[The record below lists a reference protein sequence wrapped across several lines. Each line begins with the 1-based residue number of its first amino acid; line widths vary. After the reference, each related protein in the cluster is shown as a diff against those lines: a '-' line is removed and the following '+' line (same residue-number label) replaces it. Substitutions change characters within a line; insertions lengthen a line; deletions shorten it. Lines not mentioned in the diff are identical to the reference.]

1 MHRPLVGEPGRR
13 HGGLQH
19 LLPRTQHLPVAP
31 PLSKDAGV
39 KRSRGR
45 RLGRVNRRPDV
56 VDCLF
61 LPQHA
66 SEGVTSFD
74 VSSPLRYEE
83 VSPSITLKSWV
94 QPLRYLQNAPLH
106 CFAND
111 IDYKLS
117 IREGQ
122 HYLTSQTM
130 HPERL
135 CFWFK
140 GIKISKY
147 TGIDFSCLLLC
158 LTCVGVSHKFFVL
171 C

>member
-1 MHRPLVGEPGRR
+1 MPCLLVSSSSSVGPSGGVVHRPLVGEPGRR

-31 PLSKDAGV
+31 PLSKNAGV
-39 KRSRGR
+39 KGWGGDSGE
-45 RLGRVNRRPDV
+45 LTADLTLSIV
-56 VDCLF
+56 CF
-61 LPQHA
+61 PQHA

-122 HYLTSQTM
+122 HYLRSQTLD
-130 HPERL
+130 PE
-135 CFWFK
+135 
-140 GIKISKY
+140 
-147 TGIDFSCLLLC
+147 
-158 LTCVGVSHKFFVL
+158 
-171 C
+171 

>member
-1 MHRPLVGEPGRR
+1 MPRLFVSSSSVGPSGGVVHRPLVGEPGRR

-39 KRSRGR
+39 KGGGGR
-45 RLGRVNRRPDV
+45 RLGRVNCRPDF

-122 HYLTSQTM
+122 HDLTSQTTT
-130 HPERL
+130 L
-135 CFWFK
+135 F
-140 GIKISKY
+140 
-147 TGIDFSCLLLC
+147 L
-158 LTCVGVSHKFFVL
+158 V
-171 C
+171 